1 MIDGFNSSKSVR
13 IVSEFYKEIGKT
25 IMKELDVS
33 VTYMKSRGGYSGEEK
48 ILTYCVVS
56 RLEMAKVKEIVRRI
70 DKKAFLVVENVH
82 EVEGVRVKK

>member
-1 MIDGFNSSKSVR
+1 
-13 IVSEFYKEIGKT
+13 
-25 IMKELDVS
+25 MKELDVS